1 MIHLIRNQE
10 KFCFA
15 DMFLVNQ
22 AETGRLSASQG
33 SLGSVFV
40 EIRLY
45 LLMRSP
51 VINGPTSDLTG
62 A

>member
-1 MIHLIRNQE
+1 
-10 KFCFA
+10 
-15 DMFLVNQ
+15 MFLVNQ